1 MQTNGNVHREM
12 NEEREVGKSIWPT
25 VGVLRELRGASK
37 FSLTH
42 LDQRSARFV
51 R

>member
-12 NEEREVGKSIWPT
+12 KEEREVGKSIWPT
-25 VGVLRELRGASK
+25 VGVLRELRGKSK

-42 LDQRSARFV
+42 LDQRCARIV